1 MTMEIATA
9 TPCERPP
16 NTGSSRC
23 ASEGS
28 PRKPM
33 PIEAM
38 VIPTWQADRYSSSCA
53 NSVSAGSA
61 PLMPSFAI
69 TSIRDRRARTSA
81 NSAAT
86 NRPFSST
93 RRRSRASRRA
103 LIARPAASVLTYA
116 ASYSEVG
123 RRRSSGPAEPR
134 LARGFSAAC
143 ALAWALGDQSRSSGA
158 LHVEQLMRAINAW
171 LVSAAMSGE
180 TVQSQRGGGPETGM
194 DQSEAPYLDA
204 LVAYAER
211 DPGRFHVPGHK
222 GGEGADPELVAALGQ
237 LAFTHDIP
245 AGIEGVDVGPDS
257 PFQRSQRLAAEAWG
271 AQRSWFLISGASQG
285 NHAACLALRHAGR
298 GVVAQRNIHSSTVDG
313 IVVAGLEPAFVAP
326 ELDPELGIAHCLTP
340 DTLADALDRAPDAV
354 AALTVSPTY
363 FGAVADVRGLARVAH
378 AHGVPLIVDEAWGA
392 HLRFSDQLPES
403 ALEGGADLVLSSVH
417 KLFGS
422 LTQSAIL
429 HLGRDEFID
438 ADVIDRCVTL
448 TESTSPSAL
457 LTASL
462 DAARRQAAVRGA
474 ELLAETIAGVERA
487 RDAIRRIPGL
497 DVLDERLIG
506 RPGVHDWDPLRLAV
520 DVRDTGSTGIRIAKL
535 MRELDDV
542 NLELES
548 ENVIVAVFG
557 AGEDAGASA
566 QRLVAGLR
574 HAIETLGAEE
584 ELPKRRFTP
593 PPPWGALE
601 MSPRSAFF
609 GPQEVIPFGEA
620 VGRIAAESLAAYPPG
635 IPNVLPGERLTR
647 ETADYVNEVV
657 EHGGWVRGAVDRSL
671 KTIRVVVE

>member
-1 MTMEIATA
+1 
-9 TPCERPP
+9 
-16 NTGSSRC
+16 
-23 ASEGS
+23 
-28 PRKPM
+28 
-33 PIEAM
+33 
-38 VIPTWQADRYSSSCA
+38 
-53 NSVSAGSA
+53 
-61 PLMPSFAI
+61 
-69 TSIRDRRARTSA
+69 
-81 NSAAT
+81 
-86 NRPFSST
+86 
-93 RRRSRASRRA
+93 
-103 LIARPAASVLTYA
+103 
-116 ASYSEVG
+116 
-123 RRRSSGPAEPR
+123 
-134 LARGFSAAC
+134 
-143 ALAWALGDQSRSSGA
+143 
-158 LHVEQLMRAINAW
+158 MRAINAW

-520 DVRDTGSTGIRIAKL
+520 DVRDTGSTGTRIGTL

-542 NLELES
+542 HMELVS

-566 QRLVAGLR
+566 ERLVAGLR
-574 HAIETLGAEE
+574 HAVETLGAEE
-584 ELPKRRFTP
+584 GLPKRPFTP

-601 MSPRSAFF
+601 MPPRSAFF

-647 ETADYVNEVV
+647 ETVDYINEVV